1 MAEYVALM
9 RGINV
14 GHAKRVAMSDLRE
27 LLEGLGYGEVRTLL
41 NSGNAVFKATGG
53 STPDAMGKRI
63 EAALSARTGVSAR
76 VLVLSAE
83 VFSSVVG
90 ENELMDQ
97 AGDPARLLV
106 AFCGDPARL
115 RELAPLMERK
125 WHPEALVV
133 GRFAA
138 YLWCAGRHRRQRIGR
153 GGRAGACG
161 FHDGPELGD
170 GDQDPG
176 GAAFPA
182 SGEHEGKAA
191 GAKGMKR
198 TRAEGIGRCRSCPR
212 LRSSRSAPGPMT
224 ASELRRA
231 AFGSAMFFC
240 LAPGGVAGLA
250 PYLISGW
257 RQAAEVPAA
266 ARGVAVA
273 LIVIGLA
280 VLVECFVRF
289 VVRGRGT
296 PAPVAP
302 PTQLVVSGLYRHV
315 RNPMYVALVAIVAGQ
330 AVWLG
335 SRPLALYT
343 VVLWG
348 LFHLR
353 VVSYEEPV
361 LRRQFGAA
369 FEAYRSGVPRWVPR
383 LSPWRS
389 G

>member
-1 MAEYVALM
+1 
-9 RGINV
+9 
-14 GHAKRVAMSDLRE
+14 
-27 LLEGLGYGEVRTLL
+27 
-41 NSGNAVFKATGG
+41 
-53 STPDAMGKRI
+53 
-63 EAALSARTGVSAR
+63 
-76 VLVLSAE
+76 
-83 VFSSVVG
+83 
-90 ENELMDQ
+90 
-97 AGDPARLLV
+97 
-106 AFCGDPARL
+106 
-115 RELAPLMERK
+115 
-125 WHPEALVV
+125 
-133 GRFAA
+133 
-138 YLWCAGRHRRQRIGR
+138 
-153 GGRAGACG
+153 
-161 FHDGPELGD
+161 
-170 GDQDPG
+170 
-176 GAAFPA
+176 
-182 SGEHEGKAA
+182 
-191 GAKGMKR
+191 
-198 TRAEGIGRCRSCPR
+198 
-212 LRSSRSAPGPMT
+212 
-224 ASELRRA
+224 
-231 AFGSAMFFC
+231 MFFC